1 MVSFDRA
8 FVAVGLAWLNMGM
21 ILGLYIGITSA
32 NQFIPVHVT
41 MMLPGF
47 AVLTLY
53 GLIYRGWPELNESRL
68 GHLQF
73 WLATIAV
80 LGQVFGAL
88 QFSLS
93 GGIEVTLIAAA
104 SGLAIVAGLLL
115 AVLFLTQTDGA

>member
-8 FVAVGLAWLNMGM
+8 FVAVGLAWLIMGM
-21 ILGLYIGITSA
+21 ILGLYIGITST
-32 NQFIPVHVT
+32 NQFVTVHVT

-53 GLIYRGWPELNESRL
+53 GLIYRAWPVLNETRL

-80 LGQVFGAL
+80 LGQVIGAL
-88 QFSLS
+88 QFVLS
-93 GGIEVTLIAAA
+93 GGSNITLAAAA
-104 SGLAIVAGLLL
+104 SVVSLVAALILGG
-115 AVLFLTQTDGA
+115 LFLTHSAP